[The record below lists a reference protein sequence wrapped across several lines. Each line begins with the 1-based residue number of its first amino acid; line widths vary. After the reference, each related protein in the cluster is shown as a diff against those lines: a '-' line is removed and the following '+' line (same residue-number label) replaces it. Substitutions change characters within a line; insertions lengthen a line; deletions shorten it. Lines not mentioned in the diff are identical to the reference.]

1 MKEQPFLTGGR
12 ALGLA
17 GGAAAAVIVILL
29 LAYAPRL
36 DPPQEAVTTDPP
48 DDVASSPAQIE
59 APSVVRPAETADTM
73 PPQEDERAAAVAP
86 VPEAPSED
94 VVSESVADVL
104 DEVTEDAPDVAS
116 EDVAEDATDVA
127 TDNETDVAEDAPA
140 TSEAAPATSPVLLFD
155 TVRLAPDGEALVAG
169 RADAGSTV
177 AVLLDGAEVGT
188 ATAGGDGAF
197 VAFLSLPPA
206 EGPRV
211 LTLAQ
216 DRDGTAV
223 ISEAQVIITPAPPAP
238 PATAMAESEAEEP
251 PQAATTAEAQAGS
264 QPQAQ
269 TADLQTGQPDDVQE
283 AALSPDTPAATEAA
297 QSVEAVGTPD
307 QAAASTTAPAD
318 PEPVAAAGTPALLL
332 SDSSGLRVLQPATAA
347 QGADAQNG
355 IGLDVISYSDNGD
368 VLLQGRGQASGTVM
382 IYIDNALAATAQ
394 TGPDGTWSR
403 DLPGVAAGIYTLRLD
418 EVDATGAVLSRIETP
433 FQREDRAAVAAM
445 AGSGAAVQAET
456 PQETPQDTA
465 IQNTAPTEVAASPA
479 AQTAPRD
486 SSASVTPTIRAV
498 TVQPGNTLWAIARDN
513 YGEGILYV
521 RLFDANRDRIRDPD
535 LIYPG
540 QIFEIPN

>member
-17 GGAAAAVIVILL
+17 GGAAAAVVVILL

-36 DPPQEAVTTDPP
+36 DAPQEAVTTDAPG
-48 DDVASSPAQIE
+48 DAASPPAQID
-59 APSVVRPAETADTM
+59 APSAITPAETADTA
-73 PPQEDERAAAVAP
+73 PLQEQESAAATAPAPEAPQEDVISERVAN
-86 VPEAPSED
+86 VPEAG
-94 VVSESVADVL
+94 
-104 DEVTEDAPDVAS
+104 TEDATEVAAGDVT
-116 EDVAEDATDVA
+116 DTTAEDKTDITSAV
-127 TDNETDVAEDAPA
+127 TTEVAEDAPA
-140 TSEAAPATSPVLLFD
+140 TSEAAPATAPVLRFD

-169 RADAGSTV
+169 RAAAGSTV

-223 ISEAQVIITPAPPAP
+223 MSEAQVIIAPAP
-238 PATAMAESEAEEP
+238 PATAMAEDDAEEP
-251 PQAATTAEAQAGS
+251 PQIATTAEAQAA
-264 QPQAQ
+264 PPLQAQ

-283 AALSPDTPAATEAA
+283 ASLSPDAPAATEAA
-297 QSVEAVGTPD
+297 STEAPGTVE
-307 QAAASTTAPAD
+307 QAIVSTTAPAD

-332 SDSSGLRVLQPATAA
+332 SDSSGVRVLQPATAA
-347 QGADAQNG
+347 EGAALQNG
-355 IGLDVISYSDNGD
+355 IGLDVISYSDDGD
-368 VLLQGRGQASGTVM
+368 VLLQGRGQAGATVM
-382 IYIDNALAATAQ
+382 IYVDNALAATAQ
-394 TGPDGTWSR
+394 TGPDGTWAR

-445 AGSGAAVQAET
+445 AASSPVIEADA
-456 PQETPQDTA
+456 PQEMSAQS
-465 IQNTAPTEVAASPA
+465 TAPTEVAPSPA

-486 SSASVTPTIRAV
+486 QPSSVTPTIRAV

-521 RLFDANRDRIRDPD
+521 RLFEANRDRIRDPD